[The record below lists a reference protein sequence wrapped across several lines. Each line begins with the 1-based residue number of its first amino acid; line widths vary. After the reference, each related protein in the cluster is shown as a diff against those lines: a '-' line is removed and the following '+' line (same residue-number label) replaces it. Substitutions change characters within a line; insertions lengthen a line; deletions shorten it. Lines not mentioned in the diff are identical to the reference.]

1 MGEAVL
7 SYGKGGR
14 VWRSIL
20 GSQLGIP
27 WLGRSRGGRGEGKG
41 GGLELGR
48 EEGGI
53 TESTRVKAMRLSE
66 LLTAAVGSAA

>member
-14 VWRSIL
+14 VWAFD
-20 GSQLGIP
+20 
-27 WLGRSRGGRGEGKG
+27 SRLPAGDPVAWTIAGGKG